1 MPETDTPETAAQLT
15 VFISGAGRG
24 IGRATAEKLLA
35 RGYTVGVFD
44 ISGDQEWAVGNN
56 NAIVGTL
63 DVTNPQQWEEA
74 LKQFV
79 DKAGRLDVLIN
90 NAGIL
95 YGTSFEEGSYEQDN
109 ALIDV
114 NVKGV
119 HFGCRAALPY
129 LKASRGQVINLC
141 SASAIYGTP
150 DMATYS
156 ATKFAVRGITEA
168 LEVEWEP
175 YGIDVKAVWPLYVNS
190 PMLENVS
197 TDGTKRMGV
206 RITPD
211 DVADAIIDCIDHK
224 QRRITKVHFPVG
236 LQTKLLYYAA
246 SVGAPFLNRFINA
259 KLTTKRKIGL

>member
-1 MPETDTPETAAQLT
+1 MTKIAAQLT
-15 VFISGAGRG
+15 VFITGAGRG

-35 RGYTVGVFD
+35 RGYTVGVYD
-44 ISGDQEWAVGNN
+44 MSGDQEWATSYE
-56 NAIVGTL
+56 NAVVGTL
-63 DVTNPQQWEEA
+63 DVTDPDQWEAA

-79 DKAGRLDVLIN
+79 EKAGRLDVLIN

-95 YGTSFEEGSYEQDN
+95 YGTSFEEGSYKQDSQ
-109 ALIDV
+109 LIDV

-119 HFGCRAALPY
+119 HFGSRAALPY
-129 LKASRGQVINLC
+129 LKASRGQLINLC

-175 YGIDVKAVWPLYVNS
+175 YGIDVKAVWPLYVKTG
-190 PMLENVS
+190 MLEDVS
-197 TDGTKRMGV
+197 TDGTKRMGI

-211 DVADAIIDCIDHK
+211 QVADAIVDCIDHEQSK
-224 QRRITKVHFPVG
+224 ITKVHFPVG
-236 LQTKLLYYAA
+236 LQTKVLYYASA
-246 SVGAPFLNRFINA
+246 ISAPFLNRFINA

>member
-1 MPETDTPETAAQLT
+1 MSETAAQLT
-15 VFISGAGRG
+15 VSISGAGRG
-24 IGRATAEKLLA
+24 IGRATAEKLLS

-44 ISGDQEWAVGNN
+44 ISGDQEWAADHQ
-56 NAIVGTL
+56 NAVVGTL
-63 DVTNPQQWEEA
+63 DVTNPQQWEDA

-79 DKAGRLDVLIN
+79 DRAGRLDVLIN

-95 YGTSFEEGSYEQDN
+95 YGTPFEEGSYEQDN

-129 LKASRGQVINLC
+129 LKGSRGQVINLC

-175 YGIDVKAVWPLYVNS
+175 HGIDVKAVWPLYVNT
-190 PMLENVS
+190 PMLKNVS
-197 TDGTKRMGV
+197 TDGTKRMGI

-211 DVADAIIDCIDHK
+211 DVANAIVDCIGHK
-224 QRRITKVHFPVG
+224 QGKITKVHFPVG

-246 SVGAPFLNRFINA
+246 SIGTPFLNRFINA